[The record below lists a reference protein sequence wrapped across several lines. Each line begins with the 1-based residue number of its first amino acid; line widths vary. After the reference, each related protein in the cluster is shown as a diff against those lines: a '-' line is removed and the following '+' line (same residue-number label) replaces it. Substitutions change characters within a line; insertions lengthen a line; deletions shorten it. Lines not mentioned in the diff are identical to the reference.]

1 LFSSSGDAAEAL
13 DAKMKTGK
21 SGLSFSN
28 VFSSKVEPF
37 ELKTTQDARF
47 TLKTI
52 GSSLQVDRASE
63 KGKCVRCWVRFCQ
76 LVAGSPYFTALTTL
90 LTFYALFGDD
100 MRLLFTDK
108 PADQIFDIV
117 TIATMAIFFLEV
129 VVCSVG
135 KAGYLFGFFFF
146 LDMVS
151 TVTLVLDITWVAEE
165 LFGDSISKDS
175 NAQESSGGGSTGGD
189 SAQAARAARM
199 SRAGTKA
206 GRVVRLIRLMRLIR
220 LFKIFRNPKSMMTQE
235 FWIEPGGDFED
246 DDVVQN
252 ADQESAV
259 SKKLS
264 EMTTRRVIMLVLSIM
279 LTLPFFQADMYKD
292 FLSTSAQYGINSLY
306 RSFRDDMQHFNPTS
320 DSQARSRYMQSVER
334 ANYENDFRLY
344 AYFHNWF
351 CEDIPDGKAN
361 SPMTSFG
368 KLFWVGGSP
377 TDSAEAEFFLP
388 LSMNSPVENLNPTWN
403 GEDWV
408 LYLCDLP
415 QAAQSAL
422 QSPWTETSD
431 CLNGKIRGVSL
442 IESQDPR
449 AKCPSDLRFQER
461 VIASPIVMS
470 REESLG
476 FVFMFVFDRREGSR
490 MEAALNFGQTIFI
503 CLLLGIGAMTFSKD
517 ANSLVLAPI
526 ERMISKL
533 EAIRANPIS
542 AMTLGEEDASKEQI
556 EAYRKSVVN
565 GEKIKLGGLD
575 STTFSNVPSIP
586 TSPTIFRRFLK
597 WISSFQSRCCDNVKE
612 SEPEPMET
620 VVLEKTI
627 IKIGSLLALG
637 FGEAGAE
644 IIGQNMKGEK
654 AAVNA
659 MIPGRKVNAIFGFC
673 SIRNFSDAAEVL
685 EDQIMVFVNRIAQIV
700 HASVHEFFGNPNQN
714 AGDAFLIVWR
724 LSDQLEEK
732 QRRLADMSIVSFMKI
747 VAKISKSPTLSE
759 YRTHTRLVKR
769 LPNYRVRLG
778 FGLHSGWAI
787 EGAIGSEFKIDAA
800 YLSTNVVMATRL
812 EGLTKTYGVSIVI
825 SDAVTN
831 LMTTPFAN
839 LCRQVDQVAWTDSP
853 KPLKLY
859 SLDLDDL
866 GLDIDERM
874 TEPRTKREKFRRK
887 FDRQRRKMQ
896 RWSADFIMY
905 DLIRH
910 DEDINL
916 MRAKYSTDFL
926 TRFNDAYLKYEAGDW
941 EAAQPMLEATRF
953 LSMVEDGPSVA
964 LLRFLK
970 SHDYKAP
977 ETWPG
982 YRFLPDA

>member
-1 LFSSSGDAAEAL
+1 
-13 DAKMKTGK
+13 MKTGK

-377 TDSAEAEFFLP
+377 TDSAEAEFFFTTVDEFACRKFESHLEWRR
-388 LSMNSPVENLNPTWN
+388 L
-403 GEDWV
+403 G
-408 LYLCDLP
+408 
-415 QAAQSAL
+415 
-422 QSPWTETSD
+422 
-431 CLNGKIRGVSL
+431 IVSL
-442 IESQDPR
+442 
-449 AKCPSDLRFQER
+449 
-461 VIASPIVMS
+461 
-470 REESLG
+470 
-476 FVFMFVFDRREGSR
+476 
-490 MEAALNFGQTIFI
+490 
-503 CLLLGIGAMTFSKD
+503 
-517 ANSLVLAPI
+517 
-526 ERMISKL
+526 
-533 EAIRANPIS
+533 
-542 AMTLGEEDASKEQI
+542 
-556 EAYRKSVVN
+556 
-565 GEKIKLGGLD
+565 
-575 STTFSNVPSIP
+575 
-586 TSPTIFRRFLK
+586 
-597 WISSFQSRCCDNVKE
+597 
-612 SEPEPMET
+612 
-620 VVLEKTI
+620 
-627 IKIGSLLALG
+627 
-637 FGEAGAE
+637 
-644 IIGQNMKGEK
+644 
-654 AAVNA
+654 
-659 MIPGRKVNAIFGFC
+659 
-673 SIRNFSDAAEVL
+673 
-685 EDQIMVFVNRIAQIV
+685 
-700 HASVHEFFGNPNQN
+700 
-714 AGDAFLIVWR
+714 
-724 LSDQLEEK
+724 
-732 QRRLADMSIVSFMKI
+732 
-747 VAKISKSPTLSE
+747 
-759 YRTHTRLVKR
+759 
-769 LPNYRVRLG
+769 
-778 FGLHSGWAI
+778 
-787 EGAIGSEFKIDAA
+787 
-800 YLSTNVVMATRL
+800 
-812 EGLTKTYGVSIVI
+812 
-825 SDAVTN
+825 
-831 LMTTPFAN
+831 
-839 LCRQVDQVAWTDSP
+839 
-853 KPLKLY
+853 
-859 SLDLDDL
+859 
-866 GLDIDERM
+866 
-874 TEPRTKREKFRRK
+874 
-887 FDRQRRKMQ
+887 
-896 RWSADFIMY
+896 
-905 DLIRH
+905 
-910 DEDINL
+910 
-916 MRAKYSTDFL
+916 
-926 TRFNDAYLKYEAGDW
+926 
-941 EAAQPMLEATRF
+941 
-953 LSMVEDGPSVA
+953 
-964 LLRFLK
+964 
-970 SHDYKAP
+970 
-977 ETWPG
+977 
-982 YRFLPDA
+982 